1 MREDWQWETQKGQ
14 QQKNKGGIL
23 ITIYCLYVLG
33 YGQIRHDK

>member
-1 MREDWQWETQKGQ
+1 MREDWQWETQKAAT
-14 QQKNKGGIL
+14 KNKGGLL